1 MFKFKK
7 IYFLFVLITILT
19 NCSNLSDAGKVLR
32 NEKITNS
39 DEFLV
44 KKRGPLVLPP
54 DYKDIP
60 EPGSIMKNEM
70 DEKKKIKKIL
80 KVPESSNSNIN
91 KNSSIE
97 ETIINQIKR

>member
-1 MFKFKK
+1 MMKFKK
-7 IYFLFVLITILT
+7 IYFLFVLVTILT

-44 KKRGPLVLPP
+44 KKKGPLVLPP

-60 EPGSIMKNEM
+60 EPVIIINNEI

-80 KVPESSNSNIN
+80 KVPETSNSNIN

-97 ETIINQIKR
+97 ETIINQIKK

>member
-7 IYFLFVLITILT
+7 IYFLFVLVTILT

-70 DEKKKIKKIL
+70 DEKERKERGKTTPAVASGHFWRCADVMRRKHQ
-80 KVPESSNSNIN
+80 
-91 KNSSIE
+91 
-97 ETIINQIKR
+97 IICK